1 MAGNMDV
8 QFRRVGMI
16 IVELGKDWNI
26 QQRTVDIEEIS
37 VKGVDIG

>member
-1 MAGNMDV
+1 MAGNMDA

-26 QQRTVDIEEIS
+26 QQRTVDIGIS